1 MLHYPKLK
9 IKAYKTCLN
18 FVSNSFISLKL
29 VVKDKNHK
37 TCHLPFLG
45 PWKSALKSFRQD
57 EKISLKKRNLQHP
70 EIGLHSVTKP
80 LLLTST
86 TPPLP
91 LVEVTILKLP
101 NTRTRPTA
109 RTCATAGCPR
119 GLASPRLA
127 PGARCSRR
135 LASLHTACSPP
146 PRGRQVAR
154 RRQHTALAPPS
165 RNPLLAA
172 PPKR

>member
-101 NTRTRPTA
+101 NTRTRLPA
-109 RTCATAGCPR
+109 RPR
-119 GLASPRLA
+119 LASPRLA

-154 RRQHTALAPPS
+154 RRQHTELAPPS